1 MNWRFYLSVYG
12 GPALSLGLAVA
23 ICLGL
28 GWPSKREVALFIKSL
43 NPRRW
48 SMKKILTVG
57 LLLALLG
64 IAASSLT
71 GCVQGDLTMGGGGGS
86 SSADNS
92 GSNNPNAA
100 PAENTGGEG

>member
-1 MNWRFYLSVYG
+1 MNWRFYFSVYG
-12 GPALSLGLAVA
+12 GPALTLGLAVA

-28 GWPSKREVALFIKSL
+28 GWPSKREVGRFIKSL

-71 GCVQGDLTMGGGGGS
+71 GCVQGDLSMGGGGS

-92 GSNNPNAA
+92 GSNNPNTA